1 MEASYA
7 KYVSDR
13 IQLLLETS
21 DLAIY
26 TETVRSEQ
34 AEDRLVR
41 LRDTLMIVRKQHE
54 KIQQNYEEL
63 RQKYESLQK
72 KQELTRQISQPFQT
86 LSQDYEN
93 SRDVNVTD
101 SVVKRMRAQLEENA
115 RRAGVTPVAKRTKPN
130 VNLAKSFA

>member
-7 KYVSDR
+7 KFVSDR

-21 DLAIY
+21 DLAIL

-34 AEDRLVR
+34 AEERLVR

-72 KQELTRQISQPFQT
+72 KQELSRQISQPFQ

-115 RRAGVTPVAKRTKPN
+115 KRAGVTPVAKRTKTA